1 MTSWISLAC
10 KNEHKSKEKE
20 KKERKG
26 AHSKALQIVVDK

>member
-1 MTSWISLAC
+1 MASWISLAC

-26 AHSKALQIVVDK
+26 A